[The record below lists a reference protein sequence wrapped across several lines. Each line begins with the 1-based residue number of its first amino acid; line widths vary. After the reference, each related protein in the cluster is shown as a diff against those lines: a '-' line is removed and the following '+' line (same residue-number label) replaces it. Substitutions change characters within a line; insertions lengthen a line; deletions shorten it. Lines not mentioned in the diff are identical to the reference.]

1 MLILIFFNQNI
12 RNVTKKN
19 HIGVI
24 KITNSQ
30 TDFTTKYIIDAKF
43 IIKGV
48 VEKSDIVG
56 AVFGQTEGLLLDL
69 DLRDLQKSGR
79 IGRIEVENESK
90 EGVSEG
96 LIKIPSSLTRKET
109 ALLAAT
115 IETVSRVGPCEA
127 EIKLIEIKDVRET
140 KRKQI
145 IERAAELLKEWDS
158 KSMEPSEIEEKIDND
173 IKLGEITSWGPEKLP
188 AGPEINDSSEIIIV
202 EGRADVLNLL
212 RIDVKNTVAVQG
224 TEIPKS
230 IIDLTKSKSTV
241 TAFLDGDR
249 GGTIILNEL
258 LQIAK
263 IDYVARAPDG
273 YEVEELTRKQ
283 MIKAL
288 QNKRPINKLNKKDM
302 PKDES
307 KENALSNILKK
318 LKVKNED
325 LIIEEI
331 NNIKPG
337 KSIGFNKKMN
347 KLFEMSVGEIF
358 KKIRDY
364 KDVTYIII
372 DGVLT
377 KRLLS
382 ICVNLKIKFIACKTK
397 ENKLRVPKNISIYF
411 F

>member
-1 MLILIFFNQNI
+1 
-12 RNVTKKN
+12 
-19 HIGVI
+19 VI

-43 IIKGV
+43 TIKGV

-96 LIKIPSSLTRKET
+96 VIKIPSSLTRKET

-145 IERAAELLKEWDS
+145 IERATELLKEWDS
-158 KSMEPSEIEEKIDND
+158 KSMEPSEIEEKIDKD
-173 IKLGEITSWGPEKLP
+173 IKLGEITSWGPEQLP
-188 AGPEINDSSEIIIV
+188 AGPEINESPEIIIV

-258 LQIAK
+258 LQLAK

-288 QNKRPINKLNKKDM
+288 QNKRPMNKLNKKDF
-302 PKDES
+302 KGLYTS
-307 KENALSNILKK
+307 NA
-318 LKVKNED
+318 V
-325 LIIEEI
+325 
-331 NNIKPG
+331 
-337 KSIGFNKKMN
+337 
-347 KLFEMSVGEIF
+347 V
-358 KKIRDY
+358 
-364 KDVTYIII
+364 V
-372 DGVLT
+372 
-377 KRLLS
+377 
-382 ICVNLKIKFIACKTK
+382 
-397 ENKLRVPKNISIYF
+397 
-411 F
+411 